1 MKIYIFLL
9 VVVLSFLGC
18 EKEMMDYE
26 GKMGFIFRYR
36 KPHPVYM
43 VTRKFGLIW
52 TRH

>member
-26 GKMGFIFRYR
+26 EMYINYTKMQ
-36 KPHPVYM
+36 
-43 VTRKFGLIW
+43 
-52 TRH
+52 

>member
-26 GKMGFIFRYR
+26 GKMGFIFGTGS
-36 KPHPVYM
+36 P
-43 VTRKFGLIW
+43 TQFIW
-52 TRH
+52 